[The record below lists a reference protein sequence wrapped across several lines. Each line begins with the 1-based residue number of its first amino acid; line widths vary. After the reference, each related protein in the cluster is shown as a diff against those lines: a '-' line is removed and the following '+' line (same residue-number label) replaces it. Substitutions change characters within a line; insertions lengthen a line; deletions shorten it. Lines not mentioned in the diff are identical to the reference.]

1 MTTVLY
7 GGAFDPVHVGH
18 VFIGREALRVL
29 APCQLM
35 LIPTGVPNPV
45 FCKELQAPDE
55 DRLAML
61 KLAFTGITGVSI
73 NDIELRRVPR
83 ASYFV
88 DTLEDLLPALQ
99 ANKLVLLLGEDQLAS
114 FHLWHRYEEILRY
127 VELRYVPRVSRQ
139 TSGHHLVQAEKLF
152 DTNPF
157 DGLSSSLIRNR
168 IANDLPVY
176 GLVPEVVAAY
186 IARHSLYRQS

>member
-18 VFIGREALRVL
+18 VFIGREALRLL
-29 APCQLM
+29 APCQLI

-45 FCKELQAPDE
+45 FCKELQASDE

-61 KLAFTGITGVSI
+61 RLAFTGIAGVSI
-73 NDIELRRVPR
+73 SDIELRRVPR
-83 ASYFV
+83 TSYFV
-88 DTLEDLLPALQ
+88 DTLEGLLPTLQ
-99 ANKLVLLLGEDQLAS
+99 TNKLFLLLGEDQLAS
-114 FHLWHRYEEILRY
+114 FHVWHRYEEILRH
-127 VELRYVPRVSRQ
+127 VELRYVPRASRQ
-139 TSGHHLVQAEKLF
+139 ASSQNSVLAEKLF
-152 DTNPF
+152 DINPF

-168 IANDLPVY
+168 LANDLPVY